1 MWRRGRLGGLKAAKA
16 AKARAGSIAL
26 LPRLAVARIAVSR
39 VVGVA
44 AGLGAVQLQCDGDVP
59 LRVLL
64 RVLLLTHFGSEGGHG
79 AGKRALVLIFRGA
92 LFRY

>member
-64 RVLLLTHFGSEGGHG
+64 RVLLLTHFGSGGGHG
-79 AGKRALVLIFRGA
+79 GGKRALVLIFRGA

>member
-1 MWRRGRLGGLKAAKA
+1 MGGLKAAKA
-16 AKARAGSIAL
+16 AKARAGSVAL

-44 AGLGAVQLQCDGDVP
+44 AGLGAVQLQYDGG
-59 LRVLL
+59 VLL